1 MSLLGLLKIWD
12 TVEKE
17 YENELSTLSPY
28 QKKLQLAFEKKI
40 ELLILYKQMNQ
51 EEEVYLNEE
60 SINKAILWFTNNIKK

>member
-1 MSLLGLLKIWD
+1 MSLLNDNYTINQRNQ
-12 TVEKE
+12 E

-60 SINKAILWFTNNIKK
+60 SINKAILRFTNKIKK

>member
-1 MSLLGLLKIWD
+1 MSLLNDNYTINQRNQ
-12 TVEKE
+12 E

-51 EEEVYLNEE
+51 EEVVYLNEE

>member
-1 MSLLGLLKIWD
+1 MSLLNDNYTINQRNQ
-12 TVEKE
+12 E